1 MFKTFLLTN
10 KKMVKGGQPIVPL
23 SSEQATLCG
32 AVSFSPSLAG
42 CTNVVAACIPGK
54 VADWTVMEFSKVTA
68 TL

>member
-1 MFKTFLLTN
+1 
-10 KKMVKGGQPIVPL
+10 MVKGGLPIVPL
-23 SSEQATLCG
+23 SSRQTTLCG

-42 CTNVVAACIPGK
+42 YTNVVTACIPGK